1 MIDKNYCMS
10 SYLTFRF
17 IEDENIN
24 FFENMSHKIYKPKN
38 RDYII
43 SICGKYKL
51 HEVFYIFNKSKIV
64 VTNDSGGYHIAML
77 VSDNVIVISSGANF
91 IRFID
96 YPKQF
101 KENKIISTPI
111 PDKAKEFKYIEYYYD
126 RDFLNTISEKSIYDL
141 IDEKHY
147 TKLM

>member
-1 MIDKNYCMS
+1 M
-10 SYLTFRF
+10 
-17 IEDENIN
+17 
-24 FFENMSHKIYKPKN
+24 
-38 RDYII
+38 
-43 SICGKYKL
+43 